1 MFAHQNDGNSL
12 SKFPKNAVAGIDMM
26 PDACIRERSL
36 LKYGLRAQLV
46 YAVEREGTYVA
57 NGLRHV
63 QSRCNVLEPGG
74 TQAGRTPT
82 PNPMTGSQMKLSPP
96 ASSSPS

>member
-36 LKYGLRAQLV
+36 LKHGLRVLLV
-46 YAVEREGTYVA
+46 YVVEGESTYVA

-63 QSRCNVLEPGG
+63 QSRVQCARAKRN
-74 TQAGRTPT
+74 AGWSY
-82 PNPMTGSQMKLSPP
+82 PNT
-96 ASSSPS
+96 